1 MSFNGGSSD
10 QSSPHTSGFGLTPSY
25 SALTPGQFG
34 FESLNDNLMNA
45 ASNEPEG
52 VVNEFQFNTIPFED
66 DSKADIS
73 KLELKQSS
81 SQQSNNIPRSGS
93 GSGSRPAGDLSLHGS
108 LQHSSRMPDVFAEW
122 SFYIIRWQVPS
133 SPINRHFALYA
144 NGGALAPSYFSS
156 YFGKQLQESRGQNEP
171 IRALHI
177 DRDPEIFRDI
187 VRHLQGYYVPIRSPE
202 HFAYLFADAQ
212 LFQLPK
218 LISRLF
224 ESEIFMA
231 IGSRSFQI
239 PRDLFSAPGDS
250 PNYFTLGFAVFFS
263 SPDEVF
269 PGLKREGLLRP
280 PSITPPEVPNRSGD
294 VFSELLHLLRGYP
307 VEIRNDTHRAALLRD
322 CRYYHLRGLEQKLI
336 AHTISYNSTRER
348 EEITIRIEDIKPSG
362 LNFALDS
369 SDKMLGFVTYA
380 RPFNDD
386 IGRELVLEIGNEHV
400 IVSSMTMSAT
410 FREDTKKRV
419 AAIAKLI
426 FGKISSASTAATR
439 RAIPALL
446 GQPYTPAAD
455 LAMRVIVDEDTDVLL
470 DGRAWGC
477 PLPENTHL
485 EFENPMQGPLARPL
499 KRRRMSL
506 EAAGTADIWTVKKGL
521 WKMQILEFPD
531 NKVELMLKAIKLDAI
546 SGETGRNMTRSFL
559 PSSG

>member
-52 VVNEFQFNTIPFED
+52 VVNEFQFNTISFED
-66 DSKADIS
+66 DTKADIS

-81 SQQSNNIPRSGS
+81 SQQMNRIPYILPHDKVFNIQVGCQMFSLSGAS
-93 GSGSRPAGDLSLHGS
+93 I
-108 LQHSSRMPDVFAEW
+108 SSD
-122 SFYIIRWQVPS
+122 
-133 SPINRHFALYA
+133 
-144 NGGALAPSYFSS
+144 APSYFSS
-156 YFGKQLQESRGQNEP
+156 YFGKQLQEARGQNEP

-307 VEIRNDTHRAALLRD
+307 VEIRSDTHRAALLRD

-380 RPFNDD
+380 RPFNDET
-386 IGRELVLEIGNEHV
+386 GRELVLEIGNEHI
-400 IVSSMTMSAT
+400 IVSSVTMSAT

-506 EAAGTADIWTVKKGL
+506 ETVGTADIWTVKKGL
-521 WKMQILEFPD
+521 WKLQILEFPD
-531 NKVELMLKAIKLDAI
+531 NKVELMLKAVKLDAI
-546 SGETGRNMTRSFL
+546 SGETGRNLTRSFL
-559 PSSG
+559 P

>member
-52 VVNEFQFNTIPFED
+52 VVNEFEFNTIPFED
-66 DSKADIS
+66 DTKADIS

-81 SQQSNNIPRSGS
+81 SQQMNRIPHILPHDKVFNIQVGCQMFSLSGAS
-93 GSGSRPAGDLSLHGS
+93 I
-108 LQHSSRMPDVFAEW
+108 SSD
-122 SFYIIRWQVPS
+122 
-133 SPINRHFALYA
+133 
-144 NGGALAPSYFSS
+144 APSYFSS
-156 YFGKQLQESRGQNEP
+156 YFGKQLQEARGQNEP

-336 AHTISYNSTRER
+336 AHTVSYNATRER

-386 IGRELVLEIGNEHV
+386 TGRELVLEISNEHV
-400 IVSSMTMSAT
+400 IVSSVTMSAT

-426 FGKISSASTAATR
+426 FGKISSASTTATR
-439 RAIPALL
+439 RPVPALL

-455 LAMRVIVDEDTDVLL
+455 ISMRVIVDEDTDVLL

-477 PLPENTHL
+477 PPAENAHL
-485 EFENPMQGPLARPL
+485 EFENPMQGPRPL

-506 EAAGTADIWTVKKGL
+506 ETAGTADTWTVKKGL
-521 WKMQILEFPD
+521 WKLQILEFPD
-531 NKVELMLKAIKLDAI
+531 NKVELMLKAVKLDAI
-546 SGETGRNMTRSFL
+546 SGETGRNLTRSFL
-559 PSSG
+559 P

>member
-34 FESLNDNLMNA
+34 FDSLNDNLMNA

-52 VVNEFQFNTIPFED
+52 VVNEFQFNTIPFEED
-66 DSKADIS
+66 TKADIS
-73 KLELKQSS
+73 KLELKQST
-81 SQQSNNIPRSGS
+81 SQGNASRNASGS
-93 GSGSRPAGDLSLHGS
+93 GSGPRTATDLSLHGMNRIPSILPHDKVFNVQVGCQMFS
-108 LQHSSRMPDVFAEW
+108 LSGASISSDGKSHLPD
-122 SFYIIRWQVPS
+122 
-133 SPINRHFALYA
+133 
-144 NGGALAPSYFSS
+144 APSYFSA
-156 YFGKQLQESRGQNEP
+156 YFGKQLQDARGQNEP

-177 DRDPEIFRDI
+177 DRDPKIFRDI

-250 PNYFTLGFAVFFS
+250 PNYFTIGFAVFFS

-294 VFSELLHLLRGYP
+294 IFSELLHFLRGYP
-307 VEIRNDTHRAALLRD
+307 VEIRNETHRAALLRD

-336 AHTISYNSTRER
+336 CYTIAYNSFRER
-348 EEITIRIEDIKPSG
+348 EEITLRIEDIKPSG

-369 SDKMLGFVTYA
+369 SDKMMGFVTYA

-386 IGRELVLEIGNEHV
+386 TGRELILEIGGEHV
-400 IVSSMTMSAT
+400 ILSSVTMTAT
-410 FREDTKKRV
+410 FREDTKKRI
-419 AAIAKLI
+419 AAIAKLM
-426 FGKISSASTAATR
+426 FGKLTSANGGAPRKLTPS
-439 RAIPALL
+439 LV
-446 GQPYTPAAD
+446 GQLFNPLIDPT
-455 LAMRVIVDEDTDVLL
+455 LRIIVDDDTDVAL
-470 DGRAWGC
+470 DGRAWGA
-477 PLPENTHL
+477 PPSEHMQL
-485 EFENPMQGPLARPL
+485 EFENPMQGPRPL
-499 KRRRMSL
+499 KRRRTSL
-506 EAAGTADIWTVKKGL
+506 EGAGTADIWTIKKGL
-521 WKMQILEFPD
+521 WKLQILEFPD
-531 NKVELMLKAIKLDAI
+531 SKVELILKAIKLDAL
-546 SGETGRNMTRSFL
+546 SGETGRNQAKAFL
-559 PSSG
+559 P

>member
-10 QSSPHTSGFGLTPSY
+10 QSSPHASGFGLTPSY

-93 GSGSRPAGDLSLHGS
+93 GSGSRPAGDLSLHGMNRIPHILPHDKVFNIQVGCQMFS
-108 LQHSSRMPDVFAEW
+108 LSGASISSD
-122 SFYIIRWQVPS
+122 
-133 SPINRHFALYA
+133 
-144 NGGALAPSYFSS
+144 APSYFSS
-156 YFGKQLQESRGQNEP
+156 YFGKQLQDARGQNEP

-386 IGRELVLEIGNEHV
+386 TGRELVLEIGNEHV
-400 IVSSMTMSAT
+400 IVSSMSMSAT

-426 FGKISSASTAATR
+426 FGKISSASTASTR

-506 EAAGTADIWTVKKGL
+506 EAAGTADTWTVKKGL
-521 WKMQILEFPD
+521 WKLQILEFPD

>member
-1 MSFNGGSSD
+1 
-10 QSSPHTSGFGLTPSY
+10 
-25 SALTPGQFG
+25 
-34 FESLNDNLMNA
+34 
-45 ASNEPEG
+45 
-52 VVNEFQFNTIPFED
+52 
-66 DSKADIS
+66 
-73 KLELKQSS
+73 
-81 SQQSNNIPRSGS
+81 
-93 GSGSRPAGDLSLHGS
+93 
-108 LQHSSRMPDVFAEW
+108 MPDVFAEW

-386 IGRELVLEIGNEHV
+386 TGRELVLEIGNEHV

-531 NKVELMLKAIKLDAI
+531 TKVELMLKAIKLDAI

>member
-73 KLELKQSS
+73 RLELKQSS

-93 GSGSRPAGDLSLHGS
+93 GPGSRPAGDLSLHGMNRIPHILPHDKVFNIQVGCQMFS
-108 LQHSSRMPDVFAEW
+108 LSGASISSD
-122 SFYIIRWQVPS
+122 
-133 SPINRHFALYA
+133 
-144 NGGALAPSYFSS
+144 APSYFSS
-156 YFGKQLQESRGQNEP
+156 YFGKQLQEARGQNEP

-386 IGRELVLEIGNEHV
+386 TGRELVLEIGNEHV

-506 EAAGTADIWTVKKGL
+506 EAAGTADTWTVKKGL
-521 WKMQILEFPD
+521 WKLQILEFPD

>member
-1 MSFNGGSSD
+1 
-10 QSSPHTSGFGLTPSY
+10 
-25 SALTPGQFG
+25 
-34 FESLNDNLMNA
+34 
-45 ASNEPEG
+45 
-52 VVNEFQFNTIPFED
+52 
-66 DSKADIS
+66 
-73 KLELKQSS
+73 
-81 SQQSNNIPRSGS
+81 
-93 GSGSRPAGDLSLHGS
+93 
-108 LQHSSRMPDVFAEW
+108 
-122 SFYIIRWQVPS
+122 
-133 SPINRHFALYA
+133 
-144 NGGALAPSYFSS
+144 
-156 YFGKQLQESRGQNEP
+156 
-171 IRALHI
+171 
-177 DRDPEIFRDI
+177 
-187 VRHLQGYYVPIRSPE
+187 
-202 HFAYLFADAQ
+202 
-212 LFQLPK
+212 
-218 LISRLF
+218 
-224 ESEIFMA
+224 MA

-263 SPDEVF
+263 SPDEIF

-386 IGRELVLEIGNEHV
+386 TGRELVLEIGNEHV
-400 IVSSMTMSAT
+400 IVSSVTMSAT

-419 AAIAKLI
+419 AAVAKLI

-439 RAIPALL
+439 RLVPALL
-446 GQPYTPAAD
+446 GQPFTPAAD
-455 LAMRVIVDEDTDVLL
+455 IAMRVIVDEDADVLL

-477 PLPENTHL
+477 PPSENTHL
-485 EFENPMQGPLARPL
+485 EFENPMLQGPLARPL

-506 EAAGTADIWTVKKGL
+506 ESAGTADIWTVKKGL
-521 WKMQILEFPD
+521 WKLQILEFPD
-531 NKVELMLKAIKLDAI
+531 NKVELMLKAVKLDAI
-546 SGETGRNMTRSFL
+546 SGETGRNLTRGFL
-559 PSSG
+559 P

>member
-1 MSFNGGSSD
+1 MSNVLLEIEQLATSGASISSD
-10 QSSPHTSGFGLTPSY
+10 
-25 SALTPGQFG
+25 
-34 FESLNDNLMNA
+34 
-45 ASNEPEG
+45 
-52 VVNEFQFNTIPFED
+52 
-66 DSKADIS
+66 
-73 KLELKQSS
+73 
-81 SQQSNNIPRSGS
+81 
-93 GSGSRPAGDLSLHGS
+93 
-108 LQHSSRMPDVFAEW
+108 
-122 SFYIIRWQVPS
+122 
-133 SPINRHFALYA
+133 
-144 NGGALAPSYFSS
+144 APSYFSA
-156 YFGKQLQESRGQNEP
+156 YFGKQLQEGRGQSEP

-250 PNYFTLGFAVFFS
+250 PNYFTIGFAVFFS

-280 PSITPPEVPNRSGD
+280 PSITPPEVTNRSGD
-294 VFSELLHLLRGYP
+294 IFSELLHLLRGYP
-307 VEIRNDTHRAALLRD
+307 VEIRNETHRAALLRD

-336 AHTISYNSTRER
+336 CHKISYNSSRER
-348 EEITIRIEDIKPSG
+348 EEIMLRIEDIKPSG

-386 IGRELVLEIGNEHV
+386 TGRELILEISNEHV
-400 IVSSMTMSAT
+400 IVSSVTLTAT
-410 FREDTKKRV
+410 FKEDTKKRV

-426 FGKISSASTAATR
+426 FGKLSSANGTTPRKLTPS
-439 RAIPALL
+439 LV
-446 GQPYTPAAD
+446 GQLYNPTLEPT
-455 LAMRVIVDEDTDVLL
+455 LRVIVDDDTDVVL
-470 DGRAWGC
+470 DGRTWGA
-477 PLPENTHL
+477 PPSEHMHL
-485 EFENPMQGPLARPL
+485 EFENPMQGPRPL
-499 KRRRMSL
+499 KRRRTSL
-506 EAAGTADIWTVKKGL
+506 DGPGTADTWTIKKGL
-521 WKMQILEFPD
+521 WKLQILEFPD
-531 NKVELMLKAIKLDAI
+531 NKVELMMKAIKLDAL
-546 SGETGRNMTRSFL
+546 SGENGRNQARTFL
-559 PSSG
+559 P

>member
-93 GSGSRPAGDLSLHGS
+93 GSGSRPAGDLSLHGMNRIPHILPHDKVFNIQVGCQMFS
-108 LQHSSRMPDVFAEW
+108 LRKS
-122 SFYIIRWQVPS
+122 
-133 SPINRHFALYA
+133 
-144 NGGALAPSYFSS
+144 
-156 YFGKQLQESRGQNEP
+156 
-171 IRALHI
+171 
-177 DRDPEIFRDI
+177 
-187 VRHLQGYYVPIRSPE
+187 E

-386 IGRELVLEIGNEHV
+386 TGRELVLEIGNEHV

-531 NKVELMLKAIKLDAI
+531 TKVELMLKAIKLDAI

>member
-66 DSKADIS
+66 ESKADIS

-93 GSGSRPAGDLSLHGS
+93 GSGSRPAGDLSLHGMNRIPHILPHDKVFNIQVGCQMFS
-108 LQHSSRMPDVFAEW
+108 LSGASISSD
-122 SFYIIRWQVPS
+122 
-133 SPINRHFALYA
+133 
-144 NGGALAPSYFSS
+144 APSYFSS
-156 YFGKQLQESRGQNEP
+156 YFGKQLQEARGQNEP

-386 IGRELVLEIGNEHV
+386 TGRELVLEIGNEHV

-506 EAAGTADIWTVKKGL
+506 EAAGTADTWTVKKGL
-521 WKMQILEFPD
+521 WKLQILEFPD